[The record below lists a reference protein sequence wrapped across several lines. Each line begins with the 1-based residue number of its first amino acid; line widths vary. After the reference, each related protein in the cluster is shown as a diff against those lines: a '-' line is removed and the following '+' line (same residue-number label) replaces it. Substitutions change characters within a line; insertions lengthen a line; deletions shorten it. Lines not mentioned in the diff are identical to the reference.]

1 MKLVFFDTL
10 FHERLSYLQARKI
23 PAAVK
28 IVNNSRLI
36 SCFLTA
42 NIKDYPILQE
52 LLMPRSRHSYQ
63 PRLGHGLP
71 HDPLNAIIGPR
82 PIGWISSQ
90 SASGDRNLAPYSF
103 FNCFN
108 YKPPIIG
115 FSSQG
120 WKDSVANIAETG
132 EFVWN
137 LATRELAVAMNESSA
152 SVARDK
158 DEFALSGVTAIPGT
172 QVAASM
178 VAESPVNFECKL
190 TQLIQLQDADGGKL
204 EQWLVLGEVIAVHI
218 DQALLLDGI
227 YQTAKAN
234 PILRAGGPS
243 AYYTISDEQ
252 RFDLTRPDARRS

>member
-1 MKLVFFDTL
+1 M
-10 FHERLSYLQARKI
+10 S
-23 PAAVK
+23 
-28 IVNNSRLI
+28 
-36 SCFLTA
+36 
-42 NIKDYPILQE
+42 
-52 LLMPRSRHSYQ
+52 RSRHSYQ

-90 SASGDRNLAPYSF
+90 SASGERNLAPYSF

-120 WKDSVANIAETG
+120 WKDSVANIVETG

-152 SVARDK
+152 SLPRGE
-158 DEFALSGVTAIPGT
+158 DEFVFAGVTPVPGT
-172 QVAASM
+172 QVAVSM

-190 TQLIQLQDADGGKL
+190 TQIVQLEDADGSKL
-204 EQWLVLGEVIAVHI
+204 EQWLVLGEAVAIHI
-218 DQALLLDGI
+218 DESLLENGI
-227 YQTAKAN
+227 YQTARAN
-234 PILRAGGPS
+234 PVLRAGGPS
-243 AYYTISDEQ
+243 AYYGISEEQ
-252 RFDLTRPDARRS
+252 RFDLVRPDARKG